1 MRAVVIY
8 ILEAIV
14 CSGVLAALYSLLIE
28 RRVDFLFARIF
39 LLLSVLF
46 AAVIPMINIPVW
58 EAALLP
64 EFTAVAV
71 SAASAEAG
79 TEVAQGATE
88 AAAGFNYIVLLW
100 AIYGIGAAL
109 CVGSFVLQM
118 INVRRIYRAGQIT
131 TFEGV
136 TVVRSQQNIASF
148 SLFNTI
154 YIGNNTT
161 DADLPTIVSHERSH
175 ISHNHSVERVVMEM
189 FKALLWWNPF
199 VWIASRRLIEVHE
212 FEADHDV
219 ISGGYDANTY
229 VTTLLRHLFG
239 YSPEIANGL
248 HNSLTKKRLKMILK
262 TNSGRY
268 ALLRKL
274 AVIPVLGA
282 LVSLFSFTTK
292 EAVAQDLPQSVVEQQ
307 TTVVNGY
314 QEFYRWVLM
323 NVQYPAAAREQ
334 GLSGSV
340 VASLTID
347 TDGKVTDVKIVK
359 SDNELFANEVSRV
372 LAKAPNWKPFVR
384 EGKRV
389 EVKYMLPVNFILDD
403 AKTDGLGGVVVKSY
417 K

>member
-1 MRAVVIY
+1 MREVVIY
-8 ILEAIV
+8 LLEVIV

-28 RRVDFLFARIF
+28 RKVDFLFARMF
-39 LLLSVLF
+39 LLLSVVLS
-46 AAVIPMINIPVW
+46 AVIPMVDIPVW
-58 EAALLP
+58 EAAIVP
-64 EFTAVAV
+64 ELAQVAV
-71 SAASAEAG
+71 GEVGAEVVA
-79 TEVAQGATE
+79 EVTS
-88 AAAGFNYIVLLW
+88 GFNYAYLLW
-100 AIYGIGAAL
+100 AVYGVGVAL

-118 INVRRIYRAGQIT
+118 LNVLRIRRAGQMT
-131 TFEGV
+131 RFEGIA
-136 TVVRSQQNIASF
+136 VVRSQQNIASF

-154 YIGNNTT
+154 YIGNNTA
-161 DADLPTIVSHERSH
+161 DVDLPTIVAHERSH
-175 ISHNHSVERVVMEM
+175 ISHHHSVERVIMEL

-199 VWIASRRLIEVHE
+199 VWIASRRLVEAHE
-212 FEADHDV
+212 FEADSDV
-219 ISGGYDANTY
+219 IGSGCDAKQY
-229 VTTLLRHLFG
+229 VTTLLKHLFG

-268 ALLRKL
+268 ALLRKI
-274 AVIPVLGA
+274 AVIPVVGILFT
-282 LVSLFSFTTK
+282 LFSFTTK
-292 EAVAQDLPQSVVEQQ
+292 QAVAQDVPQSKVVEES
-307 TTVVNGY
+307 VEINDY
-314 QEFYRWVLM
+314 QDFYRWVLM

-359 SDNELFANEVSRV
+359 SDNELFANEVRRV
-372 LAKAPNWKPFVR
+372 LAKAPDWKPFVR

>member
-1 MRAVVIY
+1 MREVVIY
-8 ILEAIV
+8 LLEVIV

-28 RRVDFLFARIF
+28 RKVDFLFARMF
-39 LLLSVLF
+39 LLLSVVLS
-46 AAVIPMINIPVW
+46 AVIPMVDIPVW
-58 EAALLP
+58 EAAIVP
-64 EFTAVAV
+64 ELAQAAVGEV
-71 SAASAEAG
+71 GAEVVA
-79 TEVAQGATE
+79 EVTS
-88 AAAGFNYIVLLW
+88 GFNYAYLLW
-100 AIYGIGAAL
+100 AVYGVGVAL

-118 INVRRIYRAGQIT
+118 ENVLRIRRAGQMT
-131 TFEGV
+131 RFEGIA
-136 TVVRSQQNIASF
+136 VVRSQQSIASF

-154 YIGNNTT
+154 YIGNNTA
-161 DADLPTIVSHERSH
+161 DVDLPTIVAHERSH
-175 ISHNHSVERVVMEM
+175 ISHHHSVERVIMEF

-199 VWIASRRLIEVHE
+199 VWIASRRLVESHE
-212 FEADHDV
+212 FEADSDV
-219 ISGGYDANTY
+219 IGSGCDAKQY
-229 VTTLLRHLFG
+229 VTTLLKHLFG

-268 ALLRKL
+268 ALLRKI
-274 AVIPVLGA
+274 AVIPVVGILFT
-282 LVSLFSFTTK
+282 LFSFTTK
-292 EAVAQDLPQSVVEQQ
+292 QAVAQDVPRSEVVEES
-307 TTVVNGY
+307 VEINDY
-314 QEFYRWVLM
+314 QDFYRWVLM

-372 LAKAPNWKPFVR
+372 LAKAPDWKPFVR

>member
-1 MRAVVIY
+1 MREVVIY
-8 ILEAIV
+8 LLEVIV

-28 RRVDFLFARIF
+28 RKVDFLFARMF
-39 LLLSVLF
+39 LLLSVVLS
-46 AAVIPMINIPVW
+46 AVIPMINIPVW
-58 EAALLP
+58 EAAIVP
-64 EFTAVAV
+64 ELAQAAVGEV
-71 SAASAEAG
+71 GAEVVA
-79 TEVAQGATE
+79 EVTT
-88 AAAGFNYIVLLW
+88 GFNYASLLW
-100 AIYGIGAAL
+100 VVYGVGVAL

-118 INVRRIYRAGQIT
+118 LNVLRIRRAGQMT
-131 TFEGV
+131 RFEGIA
-136 TVVRSQQNIASF
+136 VVRSQQNIASF

-154 YIGNNTT
+154 YIGNNTA
-161 DADLPTIVSHERSH
+161 DVDLPTIVAHERSH
-175 ISHNHSVERVVMEM
+175 ISHHHSVERVIMEF

-199 VWIASRRLIEVHE
+199 VWIASRRLVEAHE
-212 FEADHDV
+212 FEADSDV
-219 ISGGYDANTY
+219 IGSGCDAKQY
-229 VTTLLRHLFG
+229 VTTLLKHLFG

-268 ALLRKL
+268 ALLRKI
-274 AVIPVLGA
+274 AVIPVVGILFT
-282 LVSLFSFTTK
+282 LFSFTTK
-292 EAVAQDLPQSVVEQQ
+292 QAVAQDIPQSKVVEES
-307 TTVVNGY
+307 VEINDY
-314 QEFYRWVLM
+314 QDFYRWVLM

-359 SDNELFANEVSRV
+359 SDNELFANEVRRV
-372 LAKAPNWKPFVR
+372 LAKAPDWKPFVR

>member
-1 MRAVVIY
+1 MREVVIY
-8 ILEAIV
+8 LLEVIV

-28 RRVDFLFARIF
+28 RKVDFLFARMF
-39 LLLSVLF
+39 LLLSVVLS
-46 AAVIPMINIPVW
+46 AVIPMINIPVW
-58 EAALLP
+58 EAAIVP
-64 EFTAVAV
+64 ELAQVAV
-71 SAASAEAG
+71 GEVSAEVVA
-79 TEVAQGATE
+79 EVTS
-88 AAAGFNYIVLLW
+88 GFNYVYLLW
-100 AIYGIGAAL
+100 VVYGVGVAL

-118 INVRRIYRAGQIT
+118 VNVLRIRRAGQMT
-131 TFEGV
+131 RFEGIA
-136 TVVRSQQNIASF
+136 VVRSQQNIASF

-154 YIGNNTT
+154 YIGNNTA
-161 DADLPTIVSHERSH
+161 DVDLPTIVAHERSH
-175 ISHNHSVERVVMEM
+175 ISHHHSVERVIMEF

-199 VWIASRRLIEVHE
+199 VWIASRRLVEAHE
-212 FEADHDV
+212 FEADSDV
-219 ISGGYDANTY
+219 IGSGCDAKQY
-229 VTTLLRHLFG
+229 VTTLLKHLFG

-268 ALLRKL
+268 ALLRKI
-274 AVIPVLGA
+274 AVIPVVGILFT
-282 LVSLFSFTTK
+282 LFSFTTK
-292 EAVAQDLPQSVVEQQ
+292 QAVAQDVPQSNVVEES
-307 TTVVNGY
+307 VEINDY
-314 QEFYRWVLM
+314 QDFYRWVLM

-372 LAKAPNWKPFVR
+372 LAKAPDWKPFVR

>member
-1 MRAVVIY
+1 MREVVIY
-8 ILEAIV
+8 LLEVIV

-28 RRVDFLFARIF
+28 RKVDFLFARMF
-39 LLLSVLF
+39 LLLSVVLS
-46 AAVIPMINIPVW
+46 AVIPMINIPVW
-58 EAALLP
+58 EAAIVP
-64 EFTAVAV
+64 ELAQAAVGEV
-71 SAASAEAG
+71 GAEVVA
-79 TEVAQGATE
+79 EVTT
-88 AAAGFNYIVLLW
+88 GFNYAYLLW
-100 AIYGIGAAL
+100 VVYGVGVAL

-118 INVRRIYRAGQIT
+118 LNVLRIRRAGQMT
-131 TFEGV
+131 RFEGIA
-136 TVVRSQQNIASF
+136 VVRSQQNIASF

-154 YIGNNTT
+154 YIGNNTA
-161 DADLPTIVSHERSH
+161 DVDLPTIVAHERSH
-175 ISHNHSVERVVMEM
+175 ISHHHSVERDIMEF

-199 VWIASRRLIEVHE
+199 VWIASRRLVEAHE
-212 FEADHDV
+212 FEADSDV
-219 ISGGYDANTY
+219 IGSGCDAKQY
-229 VTTLLRHLFG
+229 VTTLLKHLFG

-262 TNSGRY
+262 GNSGRY
-268 ALLRKL
+268 ALLRKI
-274 AVIPVLGA
+274 AVIPVVGILFT
-282 LVSLFSFTTK
+282 LFSFTTK
-292 EAVAQDLPQSVVEQQ
+292 QAVAQDVPQSNVVEES
-307 TTVVNGY
+307 VEINGY
-314 QEFYRWVLM
+314 QDFYRWVLM

-359 SDNELFANEVSRV
+359 SDNELFANEVRRV

>member
-1 MRAVVIY
+1 MREVVIY
-8 ILEAIV
+8 LLEVIV
-14 CSGVLAALYSLLIE
+14 CSGVFAALYSLLIE
-28 RRVDFLFARIF
+28 RKVDFLFARMF
-39 LLLSVLF
+39 LLLSVVLS
-46 AAVIPMINIPVW
+46 AVIPMVDIPVW
-58 EAALLP
+58 EAAIVP
-64 EFTAVAV
+64 ELAQAAVGEV
-71 SAASAEAG
+71 GAEVVA
-79 TEVAQGATE
+79 EVTT
-88 AAAGFNYIVLLW
+88 GFNYAYLLW
-100 AIYGIGAAL
+100 VVYGVGVAL

-118 INVRRIYRAGQIT
+118 LNVLRIRRAGQMT
-131 TFEGV
+131 RFEGIA
-136 TVVRSQQNIASF
+136 VVRSQQNIASF

-154 YIGNNTT
+154 YIGSNTA
-161 DADLPTIVSHERSH
+161 DVDLPTIVAHERSH
-175 ISHNHSVERVVMEM
+175 ISHHHSVERVIMEF

-199 VWIASRRLIEVHE
+199 VWIASRRLVEAHE
-212 FEADHDV
+212 FEADSDV
-219 ISGGYDANTY
+219 IGSGCDAKQY
-229 VTTLLRHLFG
+229 VTTLLKHLFG

-268 ALLRKL
+268 ALLRKI
-274 AVIPVLGA
+274 AVIPVVGILFT
-282 LVSLFSFTTK
+282 LFSFTTK
-292 EAVAQDLPQSVVEQQ
+292 QAVAQDVPQSKVVEES
-307 TTVVNGY
+307 VEINDY
-314 QEFYRWVLM
+314 QDFYRWVLM

-359 SDNELFANEVSRV
+359 SDNELFANEVRRV
-372 LAKAPNWKPFVR
+372 LAKAPDWKPFVR

>member
-1 MRAVVIY
+1 MREVVIY
-8 ILEAIV
+8 LLEVIV

-28 RRVDFLFARIF
+28 RKVDFLFARMF
-39 LLLSVLF
+39 LLLSVVLS
-46 AAVIPMINIPVW
+46 AVIPMINIPVW
-58 EAALLP
+58 EAAIVP
-64 EFTAVAV
+64 ELAQVAV
-71 SAASAEAG
+71 GEVSAEVVA
-79 TEVAQGATE
+79 EVTT
-88 AAAGFNYIVLLW
+88 GFNYAYLLW
-100 AIYGIGAAL
+100 VVYGVGVAL

-118 INVRRIYRAGQIT
+118 VNVLRIRRAGQMT
-131 TFEGV
+131 RFEGIA
-136 TVVRSQQNIASF
+136 VVRSQQNIASF

-154 YIGNNTT
+154 YIGNNTA
-161 DADLPTIVSHERSH
+161 DVDLPTIVAHERSH
-175 ISHNHSVERVVMEM
+175 ISHHHSVERVIMEF

-199 VWIASRRLIEVHE
+199 VWIASRRLVEAHE
-212 FEADHDV
+212 FEADSDV
-219 ISGGYDANTY
+219 IGSGCDAKQY
-229 VTTLLRHLFG
+229 VTTLLKHLFG

-268 ALLRKL
+268 ALLRKI
-274 AVIPVLGA
+274 AVIPVVGILFT
-282 LVSLFSFTTK
+282 LFSFTTK
-292 EAVAQDLPQSVVEQQ
+292 QAVAQDVPQSKVVEES
-307 TTVVNGY
+307 VEINDY
-314 QEFYRWVLM
+314 QDFYRWVLM

-359 SDNELFANEVSRV
+359 SDNELFANEVRRV
-372 LAKAPNWKPFVR
+372 LAKAPDWKPFVR